1 MLDYNDKLDDVATDR
16 DVTLLAQR
24 FVAETSDFLTR
35 NWDVRRQWWPRRH
48 GGVGAATALN
58 AEAATV
64 SAAPSPEVPIATP
77 VPSPRMNGPHSD
89 GAEFDD
95 LYLFILTPRTHDVEL
110 LAARIRAA
118 LARGPADDDAEEWQ
132 VWMPETL
139 CRHGRAIPSNQIRLD
154 AARDAAGI
162 H

>member
-48 GGVGAATALN
+48 AGVGTATALN
-58 AEAATV
+58 AEAAPDL
-64 SAAPSPEVPIATP
+64 AAPSSEVPIVTP
-77 VPSPRMNGPHSD
+77 IPSTRMNGPHSD
-89 GAEFDD
+89 GAEFDG
-95 LYLFILTPRTHDVEL
+95 LYLFVLTPRTRDVEL

-118 LARGPADDDAEEWQ
+118 LARGPTENDAEEWQ
-132 VWMPETL
+132 VWVPETL
-139 CRHGRAIPSNQIRLD
+139 CRHGRAIPSNQIRLE
-154 AARDAAGI
+154 AACDAAGI